1 MNTYVNPNEAAG
13 EEGLVGDVDHHL
25 FPDFREVK
33 SHEISDRELMMEGS
47 DFSGVG
53 RELAVEGLHVW
64 YQSLEVARQRT
75 WHITDNAPRIQM
87 NFNLQ
92 GSTTYYSNKLGKVF
106 VRFSPGQHNLMLI
119 PEGEIQV
126 QCTPGEHSE
135 IFSLSLCADFFFSLL
150 PPSQQLSQHFGEG
163 IRCRLPAFMSMRNLP
178 VTGPMEH
185 ILFEMIQCTYTG
197 FHKSLFIKAKAVEL
211 LLLQMEQYEYL
222 PLSSFLSS
230 LSSEHAKQM
239 HLVKKLL
246 DENLD
251 QQWSLKDLA
260 RQVGSNEFNLKKYF
274 KEVFG
279 ETVFG
284 YLHQKRMETAKDE
297 LCLPGSSVNEV
308 AQRMGYKHP
317 THFTAAF
324 KKHYGILPSKLSK
337 RNYSL

>member
-1 MNTYVNPNEAAG
+1 MTNQQNDTPRTELDA
-13 EEGLVGDVDHHL
+13 DIDRHL
-25 FPDFREVK
+25 FPDFCNVK
-33 SHEISDRELMMEGS
+33 SHEILESELTLDGPG
-47 DFSGVG
+47 FSGIG
-53 RELAVEGLHVW
+53 RELALEGVHVW
-64 YQSLEVARQRT
+64 YQSLKVARQRA
-75 WHITDNAPRIQM
+75 WHITDQAPRIQM

-92 GSTTYYSNKLGKVF
+92 GSTTYYSTKLGKVF

-119 PEGEIQV
+119 PEGDIQV
-126 QCTPGEHSE
+126 QCAPDEHSE

-150 PPSQQLSQHFGEG
+150 PSSQRLSKHFEKG
-163 IRCRLPAFMSMRNLP
+163 IRYQLPAFMSMRNLP

-185 ILFEMIQCTYTG
+185 ILFEIIQCPYAG
-197 FHKSLFIKAKAVEL
+197 FQKSLFVRAKAIEL
-211 LLLQMEQYEYL
+211 LLLQMEQYEHL
-222 PLSSFLSS
+222 PLPSFLSS
-230 LSSEHAKQM
+230 LSSEHAEQM

-297 LCLPGSSVNEV
+297 LCRPGSSVNDV

-324 KKHYGILPSKLSK
+324 KKYYGILPSKLSK
-337 RNYSL
+337 PNYSL

>member
-1 MNTYVNPNEAAG
+1 MTNKENDLPAKEPN
-13 EEGLVGDVDHHL
+13 GDIDHHQ
-25 FPDFREVK
+25 FPDLSEVK
-33 SHEISDRELMMEGS
+33 GHEISDRELTMEGS
-47 DFSGVG
+47 DFFGLG
-53 RELAVEGLHVW
+53 REMAVEGIHVW
-64 YQSLEVARQRT
+64 YQSLAVARERT
-75 WHITDNAPRIQM
+75 WHITDHAPRIQM

-92 GSTTYYSNKLGKVF
+92 GNTTYYSNKLGKVF

-119 PEGEIQV
+119 PEGDIQV
-126 QCTPGEHSE
+126 QCAPDEHSE
-135 IFSLSLCADFFFSLL
+135 IFSLNLAADFFFSLL
-150 PPSQQLSQHFGEG
+150 PPSHLLSVHFEKG
-163 IRCRLPAFMSMRNLP
+163 IRYKLPAFMSMRNLP

-185 ILFEMIQCTYTG
+185 IIFEIIQCPYAG
-197 FHKSLFIKAKAVEL
+197 FHKSLFVRAKAIEL
-211 LLLQMEQYEYL
+211 LLLQMEQNEHL
-222 PLSSFLSS
+222 PLPSFLST
-230 LSSEHAKQM
+230 LSSEHAEQM

-284 YLHQKRMETAKDE
+284 YLHQKRMETAKDA
-297 LCLPGSSVNEV
+297 LCQPGSSVHDV

-337 RNYSL
+337 PNYSL